1 MSAMS
6 LREIPVRQALKH
18 LARLSDDG
26 YRSLGSSGATTI
38 APNVAFDRQ
47 TVGCVQQP
55 EQVHPTSGLI
65 KTNLVIRSPMRFATI
80 LIGLVFR
87 RNSVRGRSARTSTR
101 DAARQRSAW
110 LGRQTIHRGDGTDRD
125 LKGGGCRPAD
135 RECRVP
141 APCVG
146 VRSCN
151 GRSRI

>member
-1 MSAMS
+1 MS

-87 RNSVRGRSARTSTR
+87 RIQSGAGRHERVLVMQPANDRLGSDGKQSIAAMVR
-101 DAARQRSAW
+101 
-110 LGRQTIHRGDGTDRD
+110 IGT
-125 LKGGGCRPAD
+125 
-135 RECRVP
+135 
-141 APCVG
+141 
-146 VRSCN
+146 
-151 GRSRI
+151 